1 MWQLMRYIAQQIRA
15 LGGEDVYKQYG
26 QQMIDSIKAN
36 CTENFGTEI
45 VRYPE
50 DEEIIE
56 VINYFKHIKE

>member
-1 MWQLMRYIAQQIRA
+1 MWHLMRYVAQQIRA

-26 QQMIDSIKAN
+26 QQMIDSIVSK
-36 CTENFGTEI
+36 CTENFGMEI